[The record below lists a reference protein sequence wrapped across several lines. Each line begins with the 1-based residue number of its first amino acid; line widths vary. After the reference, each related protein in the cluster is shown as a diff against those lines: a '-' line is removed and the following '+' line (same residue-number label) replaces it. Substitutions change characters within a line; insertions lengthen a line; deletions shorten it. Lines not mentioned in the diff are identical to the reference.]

1 MSIGTHLQFAINE
14 CISKNI
20 FPDILKK
27 AYVTPVYKKGDPLEA
42 GNYRPISV
50 TPTLA
55 KIFERLLLQQMLE
68 HVEKYEIINKN
79 QFGFLKRKSSNDTVI
94 SLTKSLNSLLEEN
107 ETVVSIFLGLAKAFN
122 SISHKIFLEK
132 ITKYGFS
139 TESIAMLESFLSNRK
154 QCVKNGI
161 EYSTGWQ

>member
-20 FPDILKK
+20 FPDVLKK
-27 AYVTPVYKKGDPLEA
+27 AYVTPIYKKGDPLEA
-42 GNYRPISV
+42 ENYRPISV

-79 QFGFLKRKSSNDTVI
+79 QFGFLKK
-94 SLTKSLNSLLEEN
+94 
-107 ETVVSIFLGLAKAFN
+107 
-122 SISHKIFLEK
+122 
-132 ITKYGFS
+132 
-139 TESIAMLESFLSNRK
+139 
-154 QCVKNGI
+154 KNLRMI
-161 EYSTGWQ
+161 Q